1 MGKMQQKRKS
11 NEQVAM
17 PSDPIICPFC
27 GARSRYEKFCSSC
40 GAKFNKEVLA
50 HTVRESRDSRSDYI
64 GPFKTKTAKI
74 LLWIFMGLMVL
85 AFVLKNLFLF
95 LQQKIPRHF
104 YKYIMMRE

>member
-1 MGKMQQKRKS
+1 MGKMQQKRKL
-11 NEQVAM
+11 NEEVAM

-85 AFVLKNLFLF
+85 AFVLITESVRYNPMFN
-95 LQQKIPRHF
+95 
-104 YKYIMMRE
+104 